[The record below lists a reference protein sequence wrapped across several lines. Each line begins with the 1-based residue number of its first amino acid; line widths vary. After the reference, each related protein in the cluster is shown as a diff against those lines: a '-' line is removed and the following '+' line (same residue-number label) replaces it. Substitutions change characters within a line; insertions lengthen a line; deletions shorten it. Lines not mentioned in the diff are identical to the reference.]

1 MFVVSLYMKTN
12 KKTSK
17 VSKTSKAKKSKKA
30 KSTKLIKRTY
40 SVSILFKEA
49 TGFVGKTYVGWTADA
64 SLEVSGSEETIT
76 TMNGNVV
83 VSGKIIQIYD
93 KNGKKVSVPY
103 DTSFENKPATIVNGE
118 IIIDTDGEYASVYV
132 LIKAS
137 SSGKVLDGTLKAVIK
152 GTWASLAN
160 NILITG
166 SGKQVGTD
174 EVIEGTIPDPENP
187 EDPSEPSVPS
197 SDFIDATKPFSGYGL
212 VNNWSIQDPVK
223 FMNVLSSYNIPCMAF
238 EFFEWGSPEKFAKV
252 DDLITK
258 FKKYIDASQSK
269 KIILYVTLLNSNLG
283 SGKYGDAGIT
293 ADKYDKYIKKAAA
306 QLANWMKVYKN
317 IYVTPVGE
325 GGSQTKTKAYDKKL
339 QDLCKATMPKDKLVN
354 NWGARPTSTDGMA
367 FLCQHPSSVSASF
380 NSKSWIM
387 SDHGLFIRELN
398 GGDLYGTANY
408 DVTYK
413 CAKGLK
419 DRSKTFIYYHFD
431 KNGKID
437 ETAMKAIKAAFPSS
451 VTPGPTPDPN
461 PGTGDTIKPS
471 QVKWLTSRGP
481 DYKNAKT
488 VIEITSTS
496 MSGNNLNFKTNKA
509 IPWPKRGSKNVNAIG
524 ILIRKNGT
532 GYTGGKCEWCVGSR
546 GWYNIRTNTIDGYNG
561 HTTPSKGEKCWC
573 GLGDPDGGSE
583 ISTLV
588 PFIWTA

>member
-1 MFVVSLYMKTN
+1 MKT
-12 KKTSK
+12 T
-17 VSKTSKAKKSKKA
+17 KKSKKSKTA
-30 KSTKLIKRTY
+30 KTSELIKRTFACEL
-40 SVSILFKEA
+40 LFKSA
-49 TGFVGKTYVGWTADA
+49 TGFVGKTYIGWTADA
-64 SLEVSGSEETIT
+64 TIEVTGSKSTIS
-76 TMNGNVV
+76 TMNGNVL
-83 VSGKIIQIYD
+83 VSGKINQIYD
-93 KNGKKVSVPY
+93 KNGKKVSVDY
-103 DTSFENKPATIVNGE
+103 DTDFENETAELVNGVVK
-118 IIIDTDGEYASVYV
+118 ITDEGKYSTINI
-132 LIKAS
+132 LIETS
-137 SSGKVLDGTLKAVIK
+137 QEGTVLDGTMTAIIK
-152 GTWASLAN
+152 GTWGMLAN
-160 NILITG
+160 NVLITG
-166 SGKQVGTD
+166 TGKQTGKDVA
-174 EVIEGTIPDPENP
+174 VEGTLPDPENPENP

-212 VNNWSIQDPVK
+212 VNNWSAQDPVK
-223 FMNVLSSYNIPCMAF
+223 FINLLSSYKIPCMAF

-252 DDLITK
+252 DELITK

-293 ADKYDKYIKKAAA
+293 ADKYDKSIKKAAA
-306 QLANWMKVYKN
+306 QLASWMKVYKN

-339 QDLCKATMPKDKLVN
+339 QDLCKSTMPKDKLVN

-419 DRSKTFIYYHFD
+419 DRSKTFVYYHFD

-451 VTPGPTPDPN
+451 VTPGPTPDPD

-488 VIEITSTS
+488 VLNITSAS
-496 MSGNNLNFKTNKA
+496 MSGTHLNFNTNKA
-509 IPWPKRGSKNVNAIG
+509 IPWPKRGPKNVNAIG
-524 ILIRKNGT
+524 ILIRKKGT
-532 GYTGGKCEWCVGSR
+532 TYTGGKTEWVVGSR
-546 GWYNIRTNTIDGYNG
+546 GWFDIKTNTLDGYNG
-561 HTTPSKGEKCWC
+561 HTVPSKGEKCWC
-573 GLGDPDGGSE
+573 ALGDPDGGAE
-583 ISTLV
+583 ISTIV
-588 PFIWTA
+588 PFIWS

>member
-1 MFVVSLYMKTN
+1 MKT
-12 KKTSK
+12 T
-17 VSKTSKAKKSKKA
+17 KKSKSKSSKKSVKA
-30 KSTKLIKRTY
+30 VKAIKRTFD
-40 SVSILFKEA
+40 VDILFKSA

-64 SLEVSGSEETIT
+64 LLEITGSESTMAI
-76 TMNGNVV
+76 MNGNVL
-83 VSGKIIQIYD
+83 VSGKIVQIYD
-93 KNGKKVSVPY
+93 KNGKKVTIPY
-103 DTSFENKPATIVNGE
+103 KSSFENKSAELVNGTVKISFE
-118 IIIDTDGEYASVYV
+118 NKYSSVNVLVEAS
-132 LIKAS
+132 KN
-137 SSGKVLDGTLKAVIK
+137 GTVLDGTLTAIIK
-152 GTWASLAN
+152 GTWAMLAN
-160 NILITG
+160 DILLTAT
-166 SGKQVGTD
+166 GKQKGEDVQV
-174 EVIEGTIPDPENP
+174 EETIPDPENP
-187 EDPSEPSVPS
+187 SEPDPETPS
-197 SDFIDATKPFSGYGL
+197 QPTGFIDATKPFSGYGL
-212 VNNWSIQDPVK
+212 VNNWSAQDPVK
-223 FMNVLSSYNIPCMAF
+223 FINLLSSYKIPCMAF

-252 DDLITK
+252 DELITK

-293 ADKYDKYIKKAAA
+293 ADKYDKSIKKAAA

-437 ETAMKAIKAAFPSS
+437 ETAMKAIKAAFSSS
-451 VTPGPTPDPN
+451 VTPGPTPDPD

-488 VIEITSTS
+488 VINITSAS
-496 MSGNNLNFKTNKA
+496 MSGTHLNFKTNKS
-509 IPWPKRGSKNVNAIG
+509 IPWPKRGAKNVNAIG
-524 ILIRKNGT
+524 ILIRKNGA
-532 GYTGGKCEWCVGSR
+532 GYTGGKTEWCVGDR
-546 GWYNIRTNTIDGYNG
+546 GWFDIKTNTADGYNG
-561 HTTPSKGEKCWC
+561 HTIPSKGEKCWC
-573 GLGDPDGGSE
+573 ALGDPDGGDE
-583 ISTLV
+583 ISTIV
-588 PFIWTA
+588 PFIWN